1 MTITPPDPP
10 SEFRGRVLEVLELI
24 ADRDAQLGY
33 QAAAPHVDVATELF
47 NQWDDAYHDGDAAFE
62 RQFSPAELA
71 ALRRFGGV
79 LDDVA
84 ARTPQQLPPLAV
96 FVTTSE
102 WRELTAG
109 ARTALSQLDV
119 TRRDGLAE
127 PPVTGRA

>member
-1 MTITPPDPP
+1 MSTPDPP
-10 SEFRGRVLEVLELI
+10 PELRGRVLEILELL
-24 ADRDAQLGY
+24 ADRDAQLAY
-33 QAAAPHVDVATELF
+33 QAAVPDVDVAAELF
-47 NQWDDAYHDGDAAFE
+47 NQWDDAYHDGDATFE

-71 ALRRFGGV
+71 ALRTFGDV

-102 WRELTAG
+102 WRELAAG

-119 TRRDGLAE
+119 TRRDGLAA